1 MKVALVTSIER
12 GGPVEH
18 AISLAEGLSRH
29 GASVS
34 AVCATESLATRFA
47 DAGAE
52 PRLLALRPGL
62 DLRNARR
69 LAEIIG
75 GSDVVHA
82 HDRRSGLWTRLRRRS
97 NPSEVRV
104 YTAHG
109 LPEEYLPPYPGRP
122 DATMRSLL
130 AYRGLDAA
138 LARRTDGVIAPSQ
151 AAADL
156 LAERIG
162 YPAARITVIR
172 NGVTAPAVR
181 HANGGVL
188 IGTLSVLEPVKGL
201 GVFVRAAA
209 RVAERHPEAR
219 FAIFGTGSEH
229 AGLRDLA
236 RSCGIADRLEFPGHV
251 PAPDALAQLRV
262 FVLCSYM
269 ETSGIALLEAMAAG
283 VPGVASAVG
292 GIPENA
298 PPGTVVL
305 VPPGNEAELA
315 DAIGGLLSDPGRA
328 AEQARAA
335 RAHVERHATARAM
348 TEAVWSLYRRLLE
361 ARG

>member
-18 AISLAEGLSRH
+18 AISLAEGLSRR
-29 GASVS
+29 GARVS

-52 PRLLALRPGL
+52 PRLLALQPGL
-62 DLRNARR
+62 DLRNAHR
-69 LAEIIG
+69 LAEITKG
-75 GSDVVHA
+75 ADVVHA

-97 NPSEVRV
+97 HPSEVRV

-122 DATMRSLL
+122 DATLRSRL

-138 LARRTDGVIAPSQ
+138 LARRTDAVIAPSQ

-156 LAERIG
+156 LVERVG
-162 YPAARITVIR
+162 YPAARMTVIR
-172 NGVTAPAVR
+172 NGVEPGTVRATA
-181 HANGGVL
+181 GGGL

-219 FAIFGTGSEH
+219 FAIFGTGSEAAALRALAH
-229 AGLRDLA
+229 A
-236 RSCGIADRLEFPGHV
+236 SGIADRLEFPGHV
-251 PAPDALAQLRV
+251 PAPDALAQLQV

-283 VPGVASAVG
+283 VPAVASAVG

-298 PPGTVVL
+298 PRGTVSL
-305 VPPGNEAELA
+305 VPPGNEAALA
-315 DAIGGLLSDPGRA
+315 EAIGGLLSDPARA

-335 RAHVERHATARAM
+335 RAHVEREGSARAM
-348 TEAVWSLYRRLLE
+348 TEAVWSLYRRLQA

>member
-1 MKVALVTSIER
+1 MRVALVTSIER

-18 AISLAEGLSRH
+18 AISLAGGLSRL
-29 GASVS
+29 GARVS
-34 AVCATESLATRFA
+34 AICATESLASRFA
-47 DAGAE
+47 EAGAE
-52 PRLLALRPGL
+52 PRLLALQPGL
-62 DLRNARR
+62 DLRGAHR
-69 LAEIIG
+69 LAAAVQG
-75 GSDVVHA
+75 ADVVHA

-97 NPSEVRV
+97 HPSEVRV

-109 LPEEYLPPYPGRP
+109 LPEEYLPPFPGRP
-122 DATMRSLL
+122 EATLRSLL

-138 LARRTDGVIAPSQ
+138 LARRTDAVIAPSQ

-156 LAERIG
+156 LVERIG
-162 YPAARITVIR
+162 YPVARITVIR
-172 NGVTAPAVR
+172 NGVEPRTTRRAD
-181 HANGGVL
+181 GGAL
-188 IGTLSVLEPVKGL
+188 IGTLSMLEPVKGL
-201 GVFVRAAA
+201 GMFVRAAA

-219 FAIFGTGSEH
+219 FAIFGTGSESG
-229 AGLRDLA
+229 GLRALA
-236 RSCGIADRLEFPGHV
+236 HTCGVADRLEFPGYV

-283 VPGVASAVG
+283 VPAVASAVG

-298 PPGTVVL
+298 PPGTVSL
-305 VPPGNEAELA
+305 VPPGDAAALA
-315 DAIGGLLSDPGRA
+315 GAIDRLLSDPGQA

-335 RAHVERHATARAM
+335 RVRVEREGSARSM
-348 TEAVWSLYRRLLE
+348 TEAVYNLYRRLQA